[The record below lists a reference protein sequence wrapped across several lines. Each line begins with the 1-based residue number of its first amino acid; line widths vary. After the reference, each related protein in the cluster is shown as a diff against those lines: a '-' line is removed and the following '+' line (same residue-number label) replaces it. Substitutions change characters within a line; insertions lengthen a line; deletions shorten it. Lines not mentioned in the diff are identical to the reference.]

1 MTTLFTAD
9 HPTPQDTHVH
19 LMGIGGIGVSA
30 YARLLKARGYHVS
43 GCDKQSSELT
53 AQLEAEGIPIL
64 IGHDPAHLLA
74 GGTGAGS
81 PPVTVLVASEA
92 VPKTHPEVQAAL
104 EAGISVLPRMQ
115 LLAELLSA
123 PRSVGVIG
131 THGKT
136 TTSSMI
142 AIALHGAGLDPS
154 AFVGGIVPEFGGNT
168 RAGQG
173 PFVAEVDES
182 DRNFGRLHCET
193 AVFTNAEDDHVGGN
207 QATYWETVEEQHAAF
222 AQFVAQAKRVLY
234 YADWSGLDGQSLEH
248 LVAGSPERLSYG
260 TSEGCT
266 YRAENVRPDANGT
279 SFTVTCRGE
288 VLGEARI
295 GLPGHHN
302 SMNALAALAV
312 THLYGGDF
320 VRAAEALAAFR
331 GPGRRWQ
338 HVGELNGAPVIDDYA
353 HNPTKLGAAVQ
364 AAQQTGRRVRV
375 IFQPHRYLRTQ
386 QSWPRL
392 ADALMKADEVL
403 VLDIASAGETAIDG
417 IHAGLIAGR
426 MTEQGHS
433 GARYWPVRGEVVN
446 YLRQT
451 ASEGDIIVTMGAG
464 DVWMLARELA
474 EPSLVEPALKETR

>member
-9 HPTPQDTHVH
+9 HPAPQDTHVH

-30 YARLLKARGYHVS
+30 YARLLKARGYRVS
-43 GCDKQSSELT
+43 GCDQHPSELT
-53 AQLEAEGIPIL
+53 AQLETEGIPVA

-74 GGTGAGS
+74 ADGRPA
-81 PPVTVLVASEA
+81 VTVLVASEA
-92 VPKTHPEVQAAL
+92 VPKTHPEVGAAL
-104 EAGISVLPRMQ
+104 ESGVSVLPRMA
-115 LLAELLSA
+115 LLDELLRAGPSI
-123 PRSVGVIG
+123 GVIG

-142 AIALHGAGLDPS
+142 SIALAGAGLDPA
-154 AFVGGIVPEFGGNT
+154 AFVGGIVPEFGGNA
-168 RAGQG
+168 RVGAG

-182 DRNFGRLHCET
+182 DRNFGQLHCET

-222 AQFVAQAKRVLY
+222 AQFVSQAKRVLY
-234 YADWSGLDGQSLEH
+234 YADWKDSEGRNLEH
-248 LVAGSPERLSYG
+248 LVEGSAERLSYG

-266 YRAENVRPDANGT
+266 YRAENVRPDAGGT
-279 SFTVTCRGE
+279 SFTVTHDGK

-295 GLPGHHN
+295 SLPGHHN

-320 VRAAEALAAFR
+320 AAAASALAAFK

-338 HVGELNGAPVIDDYA
+338 HIGELNGASIIDDYA
-353 HNPTKLGAAVQ
+353 HNPTKLRAAVQ
-364 AAQQTGRRVRV
+364 AAQQTGRHVRV

-392 ADALMKADEVL
+392 ADALMDADEVM
-403 VLDIASAGETAIDG
+403 VLDIASAGETAIEG
-417 IHAGLIAGR
+417 IHSGLIVDR
-426 MTEQGHS
+426 MTEHGHS
-433 GARYWPVRGEVVN
+433 GVRYWAERRAVVDH
-446 YLRQT
+446 LRQT
-451 ASEGDIIVTMGAG
+451 ANEGDIIVTMGAG
-464 DVWMLARELA
+464 DVWKLARELA
-474 EPSLVEPALKETR
+474 RDPEPAAQLGEVQ